1 MWVTGIFIYNISMS
15 RLQGLSCAFM
25 DRQGRNGLT
34 SHPGATEWRS
44 RDRKGEGDL
53 ESEGSPRGHR
63 EYFGFIASLYINEK
77 ENYGGKKKFP
87 NDGSFLPRKA
97 KSVPLKHASQSL
109 LWASTVSSPQIPAL
123 REVWRVCGG

>member
-1 MWVTGIFIYNISMS
+1 
-15 RLQGLSCAFM
+15 M

-63 EYFGFIASLYINEK
+63 EYFGFIVSLYINEK
-77 ENYGGKKKFP
+77 ENYGGKKNSQTMAVFCL
-87 NDGSFLPRKA
+87 GR
-97 KSVPLKHASQSL
+97 QSL
-109 LWASTVSSPQIPAL
+109 FH
-123 REVWRVCGG
+123 